1 MATLGSSPQ
10 VGCLDYPIHDLV
22 LLMQGSVLRDLL
34 SGDRL
39 SRLKDIELKTAHLL
53 ETGDRIEKVLNAP
66 LQGN

>member
-1 MATLGSSPQ
+1 MGSSPQ

-39 SRLKDIELKTAHLL
+39 SRLKDIELKTQ
-53 ETGDRIEKVLNAP
+53 EEISGQK
-66 LQGN
+66 